1 LLCFLDFLIEDEDED
16 VTGDELSSLLVE
28 EDDVI
33 SSLLVSS
40 FADDF
45 LDEDFL
51 DDFEEDETP
60 LLLLEYIFLASTI
73 ACLYL

>member
-1 LLCFLDFLIEDEDED
+1 
-16 VTGDELSSLLVE
+16 VVE
-28 EDDVI
+28 EDDI

-51 DDFEEDETP
+51 DGFEEDETP
-60 LLLLEYIFLASTI
+60 LLLPEYIFLASTI